1 MTPRQ
6 NSQPALPSVPAASD
20 SGPFLPLRTAVVLLT
35 ALVLGLVIGG
45 LTALTGVHPATAVIA
60 GLAAAGASTTALRTL
75 IQ

>member
-6 NSQPALPSVPAASD
+6 NSQPGPSPVPAPSD
-20 SGPFLPLRTAVVLLT
+20 PGPFLPLRTAVVLLS

-60 GLAAAGASTTALRTL
+60 GLTTAGASTTVLRTL